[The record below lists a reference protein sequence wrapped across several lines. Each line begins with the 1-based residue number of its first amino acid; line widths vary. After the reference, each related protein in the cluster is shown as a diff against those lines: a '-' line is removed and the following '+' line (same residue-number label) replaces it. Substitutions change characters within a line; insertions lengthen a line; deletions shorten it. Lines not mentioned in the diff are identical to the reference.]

1 MILFNKKNNNEYYKL
16 FITLFLTLLCCI
28 LVYFAIDNISLV
40 FGFIS
45 KLFKILMP
53 VIAGVIIA
61 FLFNPIVSRLEKNF
75 NRNKKI
81 KKKKNLGRILGIL
94 CTYVTLVI
102 LLFLA
107 IKFLVPGLLNSITIM
122 INNFPFYLDTFSEWV
137 RDICNKYNIT
147 PTFLDEYVSDIN
159 SIIKKIIVPNIDIII
174 NNLAAGISGVI
185 SFIINFLISIII
197 SVYLIYDKENYAKGI
212 DNLLKAY
219 CSKKLYNK
227 IIKIAKEIYRVL
239 GGFMVAKLIDSLLIG
254 LLTFVILA
262 IFKFPYYLL
271 IAFVIGITNIIPF
284 FGPFIGA
291 IPCTILLLMINPA
304 KALEFVIIIFLI
316 QQFDG
321 NILGPKLIGDKI
333 GMKSFW
339 VLFSII
345 LFGGLFGVPGM
356 ILAVPIFACIYEAIS
371 SNVNSRL
378 KKKNK
383 SKKINIKKKELS
395 N

>member
-1 MILFNKKNNNEYYKL
+1 
-16 FITLFLTLLCCI
+16 
-28 LVYFAIDNISLV
+28 
-40 FGFIS
+40 
-45 KLFKILMP
+45 MP

-304 KALEFVIIIFLI
+304 KAL
-316 QQFDG
+316 
-321 NILGPKLIGDKI
+321 
-333 GMKSFW
+333 
-339 VLFSII
+339 
-345 LFGGLFGVPGM
+345 
-356 ILAVPIFACIYEAIS
+356 
-371 SNVNSRL
+371 
-378 KKKNK
+378 
-383 SKKINIKKKELS
+383 
-395 N
+395 